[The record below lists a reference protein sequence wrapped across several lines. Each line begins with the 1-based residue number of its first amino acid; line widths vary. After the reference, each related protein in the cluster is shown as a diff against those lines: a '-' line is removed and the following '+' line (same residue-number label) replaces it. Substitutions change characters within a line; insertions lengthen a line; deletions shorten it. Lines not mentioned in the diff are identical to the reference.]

1 MRLNTFISGLVLGV
15 IFPALAYLLTQYTS
29 IGTSINAK
37 PLTFYVLAALVNLI
51 AIRFLYRSGNDA
63 TAKGILF
70 STFFG
75 VILLIFVQGF
85 RL

>member
-1 MRLNTFISGLVLGV
+1 MRLNTFLSGLILGM
-15 IFPALAYLLTQYTS
+15 IFPALAFWLTQYTS
-29 IGTSINAK
+29 LGASINAK
-37 PLTFYVLAALVNLI
+37 PLTFYVLAALVNLM
-51 AIRFLYRSGNDA
+51 AMRFLYRSGNDA

-75 VILLIFVQGF
+75 VILLIFMQGF